1 MEFDDIFMVQ
11 ITFEKF
17 QMKNL
22 KKKGPK
28 PAVSIRRNNLSGS
41 FIWSQVY
48 NSELCPTETASI
60 SLEFTNLR

>member
-41 FIWSQVY
+41 FI
-48 NSELCPTETASI
+48 
-60 SLEFTNLR
+60 